1 MTGNAEIV
9 VGYDGSEHARSAAF
23 WAAREALRRHAALRV
38 VQVYQWPGPQAPRDL
53 GRYEALLADQA
64 RSQVRTL
71 VGDLAAAHPALDV
84 TGSAVRGDAGSALIV
99 ASRGVDLVVVGS
111 RGLGGFAG
119 LLIGSVSMH
128 VAGHAHSSV
137 AVVRG
142 QPIPRGRVVVAVNGN
157 VPSEVV
163 AEQAFE
169 LAAGTGAELVAVRGW
184 RAPVVPWHN
193 GTSAGPTNHAEAREA
208 ERQVVLDAL
217 ALWREKFPDVPV
229 RIVLAPGDTG
239 AAVVEETLCAGAV
252 VVDGRPGPLGVPLS
266 RVTRRVLHHA
276 RCPVL
281 VARHHHD

>member
-23 WAAREALRRHAALRV
+23 WAAREALRRRAALRV
-38 VQVYQWPGPQAPRDL
+38 LQVYQWPGPQAPRDIAT
-53 GRYEALLADQA
+53 YEALLADQA
-64 RSQVRTL
+64 RRQVRTL
-71 VGDLAAAHPALDV
+71 VGDLAAAHPTLEV

-119 LLIGSVSMH
+119 LLVGSVSIH
-128 VAGHAHSSV
+128 VAGHAHSAV

-142 QPIPRGRVVVAVNGN
+142 QPVPRGRVVVAINGTA
-157 VPSEVV
+157 PSEAVT
-163 AEQAFE
+163 EQAFD
-169 LAAGTGAELVAVRGW
+169 LAAGTGAEFVAVRGW
-184 RAPVVPWHN
+184 RAPIAPWHN
-193 GTSAGPTNHAEAREA
+193 GTSAGPTDHAEAREA
-208 ERQVVLDAL
+208 ERQVMVDAL
-217 ALWREKFPDVPV
+217 APWREKFPDVPV

-239 AAVVEETLCAGAV
+239 AAVVDETLCAGVV

-281 VARHHHD
+281 VARQHHG